1 MSEPHTPDEQP
12 CRNSGVFDGTCNADM
27 NEWNY

>member
-12 CRNSGVFDGTCNADM
+12 CRNSGVFDGTCNDDM